1 FAHGRCVILL
11 PRREKARLPPSSP
24 RPYPRRHLLFPKAAA
39 MTAPAPK
46 PLKIDFV
53 SDVMCPWCA
62 VGLGGLEQA
71 LERLEGEGI
80 AANIAFQPFEL
91 NPDIAPEG
99 ENMGEHLARK
109 YGSTPEQS
117 AANRAAITA

>member
-1 FAHGRCVILL
+1 MTD
-11 PRREKARLPPSSP
+11 
-24 RPYPRRHLLFPKAAA
+24 AA
-39 MTAPAPK
+39 PLK

-71 LERLEGEGI
+71 LERLQGEGI
-80 AANIAFQPFEL
+80 AADIAFQPFEL

-109 YGSTPEQS
+109 YGSTPNS
-117 AANRAAITA
+117 RPPTAPPSPPAPPRSGSR